1 MFRVSSRTVISI
13 IIATGLFCAAILV
26 GKGIA
31 ISFADK
37 SELKRTAKQ
46 MPPPVSTS
54 EAQPSMLNNSD
65 ASVIATRHFE
75 PFWLLVLGA
84 TLFAIGTS
92 IKRIARAEAK
102 TRLPGGKSERA
113 L

>member
-1 MFRVSSRTVISI
+1 MFKVSSRALTTI

-26 GKGIA
+26 GKGVA

-37 SELKRTAKQ
+37 SNPAAITKQ
-46 MPPPVSTS
+46 MPTPVSTS
-54 EAQPSMLNNSD
+54 DAHFNNSE
-65 ASVIATRHFE
+65 ASVVATRHFE

-84 TLFAIGTS
+84 TLFAIATS
-92 IKRIARAEAK
+92 IKRMARAEVK
-102 TRLPGGKSERA
+102 PSLPGGKSERA